1 MIGSEARAQLRTGIF
16 ALPATLFLLLMF
28 AVPLLSVVLQSFLLN
43 DTNVFS
49 LGSYIKVFGTG
60 LFRQVMWTTV
70 QIAVGATLFS
80 FLLAYPVAYF
90 LSRKPPSSRAV
101 WMILILVPF
110 WTSSLVKSFAF
121 TIILG
126 QSGAIN
132 SLLAH
137 FGLGPFPLLFNRFG
151 VMIGMSHFLVPFIVF
166 PVLANLVAQP
176 PELSRAAEI
185 MGAGKLRIFWRV
197 TLPLSMPGVI
207 AGALLA
213 FILSLG
219 FYIIPALLGSRKDM
233 MLSNLIDF
241 YARELL
247 DMQTASVI
255 AVMLTVAAIIAA
267 ALLSKVR
274 GGASILSDGDA

>member
-1 MIGSEARAQLRTGIF
+1 MSPDAREQMRIAVF
-16 ALPATLFLLLMF
+16 ALPATLFLLVMF
-28 AVPLLSVVLQSFLLN
+28 AVPLASVILQSFTVN
-43 DTNVFS
+43 DGSTFS
-49 LGSYIKVFGTG
+49 LASYTKVLGTT
-60 LFRQVMWTTV
+60 LFRQVMWTTT

-80 FLLAYPVAYF
+80 FVLAYPVAYF
-90 LSRKPPSSRAV
+90 LSRKPATSRAV

-126 QSGAIN
+126 QSGVIN
-132 SLLAH
+132 GALGH
-137 FGLGPFPLLFNRFG
+137 FGLGPFQLLFNRFG
-151 VMIGMSHFLVPFIVF
+151 VMVGMSHFLVPFIVF

-176 PELSRAAEI
+176 PELARAAEI
-185 MGAGKLRIFWRV
+185 MGAGKLRIFLRV
-197 TLPLSMPGVI
+197 TFPLSLPGVI

-255 AVMLTVAAIIAA
+255 AVILTLAAIIAA
-267 ALLSKVR
+267 MLLSKVR
-274 GGASILSDGDA
+274 GGGSILSEGDA